1 MKNVVNHSWLSEK
14 YSRRYRSILQQHRN
28 LFSDPRCR
36 YPFRCILNLKCTWT
50 PIVCWDIAELLL
62 GLLET
67 RPLTDSSTLLLRSI
81 DETASG
87 SSDAFLKSKLRY
99 KVVHGQHICVL
110 DVDGE
115 EIGVMMGWEKDI
127 MRETVKRLCLDHP
140 KASGLKVL
148 NIGFGLGI
156 VSSFFQKE
164 KCMLEVI
171 MIVVNN
177 RLTAFFKLC
186 LLTVLLNM
194 S

>member
-1 MKNVVNHSWLSEK
+1 
-14 YSRRYRSILQQHRN
+14 
-28 LFSDPRCR
+28 
-36 YPFRCILNLKCTWT
+36 
-50 PIVCWDIAELLL
+50 
-62 GLLET
+62 
-67 RPLTDSSTLLLRSI
+67 LTDSSTLLLRST

-87 SSDAFLKSKLRY
+87 SSDAFLESKLKY

-110 DVDGE
+110 DIDGE

-127 MRETVKRLCLDHP
+127 MRETVQMLCLDHP

-156 VSSFFQKE
+156 VSPFFQKE
-164 KCMLEVI
+164 KYILKVAVI
-171 MIVVNN
+171 N
-177 RLTAFFKLC
+177 RLTVFFNPC

>member
-1 MKNVVNHSWLSEK
+1 
-14 YSRRYRSILQQHRN
+14 
-28 LFSDPRCR
+28 
-36 YPFRCILNLKCTWT
+36 
-50 PIVCWDIAELLL
+50 
-62 GLLET
+62 
-67 RPLTDSSTLLLRSI
+67 LTDSSTLLLRAT

-87 SSDAFLKSKLRY
+87 SLDAFLKSKLRY

-110 DVDGE
+110 DIDGE

-127 MRETVKRLCLDHP
+127 MRETVQKLCLDHP

-164 KCMLEVI
+164 KYMLEVI
-171 MIVVNN
+171 IIAVIN
-177 RLTAFFKLC
+177 RLTVFFNPC